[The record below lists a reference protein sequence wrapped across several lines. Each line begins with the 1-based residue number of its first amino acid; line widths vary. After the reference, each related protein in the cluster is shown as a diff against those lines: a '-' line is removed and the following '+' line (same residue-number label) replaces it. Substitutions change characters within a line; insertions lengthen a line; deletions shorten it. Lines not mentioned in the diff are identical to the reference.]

1 MTDPASR
8 YNGIEE
14 AELTLPDGEGGTR
27 PVRYLRRRFLPQ
39 PDQLVTAVEH
49 RVVQGDRLDNLS
61 TRYLGDPLAWWR
73 VADAN
78 LELQPEA
85 LTDTAGRRIRV
96 ALPQI

>member
-1 MTDPASR
+1 MTDPSSR
-8 YNGIEE
+8 YYGIPEGE
-14 AELTLPDGEGGTR
+14 RVAKDGTGGTR
-27 PVRYLRRRFLPQ
+27 AVRYLCRRFLPAT
-39 PDQLVTAVEH
+39 DLLVTMVEH

-61 TRYLGDPLAWWR
+61 ARYLGDPLAYWR

-85 LTDTAGRRIRV
+85 LTAVVGRRIRI

>member
-1 MTDPASR
+1 MSDPTSR
-8 YNGIEE
+8 YNGIEQ
-14 AELTLPDGEGGTR
+14 AELRVSDGVGGRRT
-27 PVRYLRRRFLPQ
+27 VRYQRRRFLPQ
-39 PDQLVTAVEH
+39 PEQLVTMVEH

-78 LELQPEA
+78 VEIQPET

>member
-1 MTDPASR
+1 MPDPTSR
-8 YNGIEE
+8 YGGIEE
-14 AELTLPDGEGGTR
+14 AELSVPDGAGGAR
-27 PVRYLRRRFLPQ
+27 SVRYLRRRFLPQ
-39 PDQLVTAVEH
+39 PDQMVTMVEH

-73 VADAN
+73 MADAN
-78 LELQPEA
+78 VETQPET